1 MNAVGIIEVFGLT
14 AAIVAADAACKA
26 ANVTIEAIDN
36 NKPANADKLLVP
48 VLIMVKLK
56 GSISDIEV
64 AIKAAEK
71 AANKITSVNSKTIIP
86 KIDNSIDFL
95 IKKSCINK

>member
-14 AAIVAADAACKA
+14 SALVAADAACKS

-48 VLIMVKLK
+48 VLIMVKFK
-56 GSISDIEV
+56 GSVSDVKMAME
-64 AIKAAEK
+64 AAEK
-71 AANKITSVNSKTIIP
+71 AANKITSVNAKTIIS
-86 KIDNSIDFL
+86 KIDEDIEIL
-95 IKKSCINK
+95 IKKSCIK